1 MPELGGPASYL
12 TLTAGTPV
20 LSCDGEQVGTVAHV
34 LADADADIFDG
45 LVVDTGAGPP
55 FADAPL
61 VAQLHARGVVLT
73 VDREAVERLPEPS
86 ANPAAME
93 ADPSDTAPAGL
104 HDKLRRAWD
113 LLSGKG

>member
-20 LSCDGEQVGTVAHV
+20 LSCDGEQIGTVAHV

-45 LVVDTGAGPP
+45 LVLDTGAGRR

-61 VAQLHARGVVLT
+61 VSEVHAGGVVLT
-73 VDREAVERLPEPS
+73 VDRAAAERLPEPS

-93 ADPSDTAPAGL
+93 ADPADTAPAYL